1 MFQNPFHER
10 SSETLASVLNNAPA
24 SIIVCS
30 AKSRALLY
38 ANERACKLFIKE
50 DYRPGITCY
59 EAAGHVKPCPF
70 CQYEEQNSLEF
81 TVRNHMEPVT
91 RRIYQISSKMIDWEG
106 EPAYIE
112 YIVDVTEDQ
121 TKTERYRN
129 RSEELDRTLCSIPCG
144 LCIYLYQDGILRPVF
159 HNPAFYEIM
168 GCKEEQVR
176 YVKQKTEYLSIYPEE
191 LEPLRA
197 ELCRAIQCNGRV
209 NFDYRIWNSDKQLY
223 NCIHLDGAV
232 IPQEDGSKLLY
243 SVYSDVSKRYRLE
256 TELSD
261 TRMKMEHLVNS
272 IPGGIVSYE
281 IQGKKA
287 VPDFVSDGLLAL
299 SGYSR
304 NEFNELVKG
313 NTIDLIYEADRGR
326 VLSAAYSA
334 VESGLVMDVSC
345 RIRHKEGHLV
355 WTHINGRRIGPKA
368 ETMRFY
374 AVFTGMSE
382 DAILFRNI
390 ANETADRVYVID
402 KESYELFYTSETSGG
417 FCRSGDCIGQ
427 KCYTALYG
435 KSKPCEFCTLK
446 SHAPDGAAHRMDY
459 HENGRF
465 YSTRFRETLWN
476 GIPAYLKYVRD
487 VTEEVKAQK
496 EKENIEQ
503 YFQIL
508 VRKLPGGVAVVRID
522 KDGHKKPEYFS
533 DGYAMLCGMSM
544 EEVWKSYGEDGMAA
558 VHPEDVEQLNAELSD
573 FAASGQDQREFTYR
587 IKRGDGEYIWIK
599 NTASILRREE
609 GEMILYASYRDLTME
624 LKEQEQIRRQ
634 YRELILQ
641 HYRTPGPNA
650 LIVGHC
656 NVTRNQI
663 TEISDYTDSGLLE
676 CFGAERDA
684 FFTGISTLILDEK
697 ERLEYLNRFLNE
709 PARAAFQ
716 AGEGDLELDCFIRL
730 PKDVR
735 GRYVKFKVNLVE
747 EPDTGDITGILT
759 VYDITEQTI
768 ADRNL
773 QKLSTSGYDL
783 IADVDLLNDSCT
795 IISGGLEKDDTSAKS
810 GRHSDRLAYMME
822 RQLVPKDR
830 QRIIKMLEP
839 QYILE
844 RLRQEDPYSFSY
856 SIMGGAGEIQ
866 TKKLTV
872 SAADLRLGRVCLAR
886 ADITDSVREQQG
898 LLNVVAYTFEM
909 LGIIHL
915 GSRNITLY
923 THQAVLQVL
932 EPGQTS
938 IDSWLEDISKKYIPE
953 GGAEEVK
960 RCFGLNNMLARLE
973 ERPGGY
979 DFVLPCLEENQ
990 RRYKQ
995 INILWGDRD
1004 HKMICIVR
1012 QDVTETMTAE
1022 RRSKETLERAL
1033 ALAEEANRAK
1043 SDFLS
1048 SMSHD
1053 IRTPMNAIM
1062 GMTALARAHID
1073 QREKVENC
1081 LQKITLSSRHL
1092 LSLINDILDMSK
1104 IEQSKITLNY
1114 DNVCLLSL
1122 LEQLASMMGQ
1132 QAQEAGLQFD
1142 VRTSNIIHPDFY
1154 GDALRINQILINIL
1168 GNAVK
1173 FTPEGGTV
1181 TFLTEEIPPARGT
1194 EYVRYCFTIRDTGI
1208 GMPESFLSHLF
1219 EPFTRN
1225 RNTQRVEGSGLGLSI
1240 TKGLIELMGGKLYV
1254 ESRERE
1260 GTAFR
1265 VELEYK
1271 IALEDNK
1278 GKTAKTMVSPAIS
1291 GENRLADRCLLVAE
1305 DNEINAEVL
1314 SELLLLQGIRTVVK
1328 TNGVQVLH
1336 EFRRAA
1342 YGTYDAVL
1350 MDIQMPEMN
1359 GYEAARAIRNLEQET
1374 GRHIPIIAMTANA
1387 FAEDIQEAMK
1397 AGMDAHVAKPIDM
1410 PALLKTLDK
1419 LMV

>member
-1 MFQNPFHER
+1 MSQNPFHGS
-10 SSETLASVLNNAPA
+10 SSELVESVLNNAPA

-30 AKSRALLY
+30 AESRVLLY
-38 ANERACKLFIKE
+38 ANERARKLFLKE

-59 EAAGHVKPCPF
+59 EAAGRCRPCPF
-70 CQYEEQNSLEF
+70 CQYEEPNSSEF
-81 TVRNHMEPVT
+81 TVCNYMDPVT
-91 RRIYQISSKMIDWEG
+91 RRIYQVSSKMIDWE
-106 EPAYIE
+106 ETRAHIE
-112 YIVDVTEDQ
+112 YIVDVTGAQ

-129 RSEELDRTLCSIPCG
+129 RSEGPDRTLCSVPCG
-144 LCIYLYQDGILRPVF
+144 LCIYPNDCV
-159 HNPAFYEIM
+159 H
-168 GCKEEQVR
+168 
-176 YVKQKTEYLSIYPEE
+176 
-191 LEPLRA
+191 
-197 ELCRAIQCNGRV
+197 
-209 NFDYRIWNSDKQLY
+209 
-223 NCIHLDGAV
+223 
-232 IPQEDGSKLLY
+232 
-243 SVYSDVSKRYRLE
+243 LE
-256 TELSD
+256 TELKD

-299 SGYSR
+299 SGHTRSEY
-304 NEFNELVKG
+304 NELVKG
-313 NTIDLIYEADRGR
+313 NTIDIIYEADRGR
-326 VLSAAYSA
+326 VLSAARSA
-334 VESGLVMDVSC
+334 VESGRVMDISC
-345 RIRHKEGHLV
+345 RIRHKDGHLV
-355 WTHINGRRIGPKA
+355 WIHISGRRIGPKA
-368 ETMRFY
+368 DTMRFY

-382 DAILFRNI
+382 DAILFRSI
-390 ANETADRVYVID
+390 ANDTAERVYVID
-402 KESYELFYTSETSGG
+402 KESYELIYTSESAG
-417 FCRSGDCIGQ
+417 FLCQGADCIGQ
-427 KCYTALYG
+427 KCYAALYG
-435 KSKPCEFCTLK
+435 KNQPCEFCTLK
-446 SHAPDGAAHRMDY
+446 SHKPDGAAHGMDY

-487 VTEEVKAQK
+487 VTEKVKAQK
-496 EKENIEQ
+496 EKEHIEQ
-503 YFQIL
+503 YFQTL
-508 VRKLPGGVAVVRID
+508 VRKLPGGVAVVRIE
-522 KDGHKKPEYFS
+522 KDGRKTPEYFS
-533 DGYAMLCGMSM
+533 DGYAMLSGMSM
-544 EEVWKSYGEDGMAA
+544 DQVWKSYGEDGMAA
-558 VHPEDVEQLNAELSD
+558 VHPDDVEQLNAELSD
-573 FAASGQDQREFTYR
+573 FMASGEEQREFTYR

-599 NTASILRREE
+599 NMTSMLRRGE
-609 GEMILYASYRDLTME
+609 GEVILYASYRDLTVE
-624 LKEQEQIRRQ
+624 FKEQEQIRRQ

-656 NVTRNQI
+656 NITRSQI

-676 CFGAERDA
+676 CFGTERDA

-697 ERLEYLNRFLNE
+697 ERRDYMNRFLNE
-709 PARAAFQ
+709 PTRAAFQ
-716 AGEGDLELDCFIRL
+716 AGKRELELDCFIRL

-768 ADRNL
+768 AERNL
-773 QKLSTSGYDL
+773 KKLSTSGYDL
-783 IADVDLLNDSCT
+783 IADVDLFHDFCT
-795 IISGGLEKDDTSAKS
+795 ILSGRFTKDDLCAKS
-810 GRHSDRLAYMME
+810 GRHSERLAYMME

-830 QRIIKMLEP
+830 PRIMKMLEP
-839 QYILE
+839 EYILE
-844 RLRQEDPYSFSY
+844 RLKQEDPYSLSY
-856 SIMGGAGEIQ
+856 SILGEAGEIQ

-872 SAADLRLGRVCLAR
+872 SATDLRLGRVCLAR

-915 GSRNITLY
+915 GSRHITLY

-932 EPGQTS
+932 EPRRAS
-938 IDSWLEDISKKYIPE
+938 IDSWLADIKKKYAPK
-953 GGAEEVK
+953 GGEEEVE
-960 RCFGLNNMLARLE
+960 RCFGLQNMLARLE

-979 DFVLPCLEENQ
+979 DFVLPYLEENQ
-990 RRYKQ
+990 IRYKQ
-995 INILWGDRD
+995 INILWGDGD

-1022 RRSKETLERAL
+1022 RRSKETLEQAL

-1062 GMTALARAHID
+1062 GMTTLARAHLD
-1073 QREKVENC
+1073 EREKVENC
-1081 LQKITLSSRHL
+1081 LRKITLSSRHL

-1104 IEQSKITLNY
+1104 IEQSKITLNN
-1114 DNVCLLSL
+1114 DKVFLSDL
-1122 LEQLASMMGQ
+1122 LEQLYSIIGQ

-1142 VRTSNIIHPDFY
+1142 VRTSNIIHPYFY

-1173 FTPEGGTV
+1173 FTPDGGTV
-1181 TFLTEEIPPARGT
+1181 TFLTEELPTIKGPG
-1194 EYVRYCFTIRDTGI
+1194 YVRYCFTIRDTGI

-1225 RNTQRVEGSGLGLSI
+1225 RNTEHVEGSGLGLSI
-1240 TKGLIELMGGKLYV
+1240 TKGLIELMGGELLV
-1254 ESRERE
+1254 ESRERA
-1260 GTAFR
+1260 GTTFR
-1265 VELEYK
+1265 VEMEYR
-1271 IALEDNK
+1271 IAPEDNR
-1278 GKTAKTMVSPAIS
+1278 GESGDKTGVSTPS
-1291 GENRLADRCLLVAE
+1291 GADRLTGRCLLVAE

-1314 SELLLLQGIRTVVK
+1314 SELLLLQGVRTVVK
-1328 TNGVQVLH
+1328 TNGVQVLN
-1336 EFRRAA
+1336 EFQSAA

-1359 GYEAARAIRNLEQET
+1359 GYEAARAIRNLEQKT
-1374 GRHIPIIAMTANA
+1374 GRHMPIIAMTANA

-1410 PALLKTLDK
+1410 PALMKTLDK
-1419 LMV
+1419 LLV